1 MTSCIYILRFIFVN
15 VYFLV
20 NISILIKTNQ
30 SVEIYFSLNKKRKE
44 NKRKTK
50 KTTYCTDLEWNPL
63 AVFDKP
69 H

>member
-50 KTTYCTDLEWNPL
+50 KNNLLYRSRMEPISSI
-63 AVFDKP
+63 
-69 H
+69 

>member
-30 SVEIYFSLNKKRKE
+30 SVEIYFSLNKK
-44 NKRKTK
+44 KRKQKKNK

>member
-30 SVEIYFSLNKKRKE
+30 SVEIYFSLNKKK
-44 NKRKTK
+44 KKTK
-50 KTTYCTDLEWNPL
+50 EKQKNNLLYRSRMEPISSI
-63 AVFDKP
+63 
-69 H
+69 